1 MTLSEFIENYNIDI
15 SMYEFFTLD
24 KLINMSATNSK
35 IALEVSAYMLA
46 RAKNQIA
53 THARL
58 SPVECI
64 KWAGAA
70 MTISDVLYKK
80 YEISNSYDQKL
91 LSKPI
96 IILRVLPSRIWYNAS
111 I

>member
-80 YEISNSYDQKL
+80 YQKGESTIKP
-91 LSKPI
+91 LSL
-96 IILRVLPSRIWYNAS
+96 ILNEEELKEVEKLINQ
-111 I
+111 IKK

>member
-1 MTLSEFIENYNIDI
+1 MSYLIKSNFIGNFKNGDNIAYN
-15 SMYEFFTLD
+15 L
-24 KLINMSATNSK
+24 KVL
-35 IALEVSAYMLA
+35 
-46 RAKNQIA
+46 
-53 THARL
+53 
-58 SPVECI
+58 
-64 KWAGAA
+64 
-70 MTISDVLYKK
+70 DVLYKK